1 MGQCNC
7 NGGPAPFIPLKK
19 KENKEIKEKEQRN
32 GDKILNKVHLLILLG
47 ILLIIYLL
55 INRDCQ

>member
-19 KENKEIKEKEQRN
+19 KENKEIKEKGN

-47 ILLIIYLL
+47 ILLIIFLL
-55 INRDCQ
+55 INSDCQ